1 MHYLRKVPKS
11 PQGVLKPK
19 SCMGVNAQLCLY
31 HLLHFTE
38 GTEDQ
43 KSQDVSLNVLA
54 KLLQVC
60 PTLCDPMNY
69 SPDCSSVQA
78 PLSMGFPRQE
88 YRSALPCLSPGDQ
101 PNPGMEPVSL
111 ASTAL
116 AGRFFLP
123 LHHLGSP
130 RAKSELSEN
139 LMCPRHGPSLVPKL
153 ESSNFTGGIMSLQRC
168 SQPYP

>member
-116 AGRFFLP
+116 AGRFFFYHCTTWEAPEPKVSCQRISCVPGMDLP
-123 LHHLGSP
+123 WCRSWSP
-130 RAKSELSEN
+130 QTLWEA
-139 LMCPRHGPSLVPKL
+139 
-153 ESSNFTGGIMSLQRC
+153 
-168 SQPYP
+168 